1 MMNDIQSTLPATNSV
16 TQYNTSS
23 YSDGMESIS
32 QINELM
38 MMLTE
43 MLKKLRNTLQ
53 EFNQKQQELGWNIQV
68 ASMDKKREGI
78 DNANSAA
85 KWAAWGQIAAGG
97 IGLAGTGAGALYGR
111 SAAVAA
117 NTVDKANQAM
127 QTSLTVGGQ
136 IGSGLG
142 HGTQGITQIQ
152 SANDT
157 KLAELDKL
165 TGELQTTNAQ
175 NYAKNTNDLADKIR
189 QVSEQM
195 RAFTKDLVEL
205 HSRINSAIRH

>member
-1 MMNDIQSTLPATNSV
+1 MNDIQPTLPATNSV

-78 DNANSAA
+78 DNANAAAIWSAG
-85 KWAAWGQIAAGG
+85 GQIASGI
-97 IGLAGTGAGALYGR
+97 IGLAGSGVGKCLG
-111 SAAVAA
+111 SA
-117 NTVDKANQAM
+117 KI
-127 QTSLTVGGQ
+127 GGQ

-152 SANDT
+152 SANHT

-205 HSRINSAIRH
+205 HSRISSSIRH

>member
-1 MMNDIQSTLPATNSV
+1 MDNIQSTLHDTNSI

-85 KWAAWGQIAAGG
+85 KWSAWGQIAAGVV
-97 IGLAGTGAGALYGR
+97 GLAGIGAGKYLG
-111 SAAVAA
+111 SA
-117 NTVDKANQAM
+117 KI
-127 QTSLTVGGQ
+127 GGQ
-136 IGSGLG
+136 IGNSLG
-142 HGTQGITQIQ
+142 QSTQGITQIQ

-205 HSRINSAIRH
+205 HSRISSSIRH

>member
-1 MMNDIQSTLPATNSV
+1 MDNIQATLHPVNSV
-16 TQYNTSS
+16 SRYNTSS

-38 MMLTE
+38 MMLSE
-43 MLKKLRNTLQ
+43 MLKKLRDILQ

-85 KWAAWGQIAAGG
+85 IWSAGGQIAAGVA
-97 IGLAGTGAGALYGR
+97 GLAGTGIGAAAGANG
-111 SAAVAA
+111 
-117 NTVDKANQAM
+117 AM
-127 QTSLTVGGQ
+127 QTGVTVGGQ

-157 KLAELDKL
+157 KLAELDKI
-165 TGELQTTNAQ
+165 TGELEATSAQ
-175 NYAKNTNDLADKIR
+175 NYAKNINDLADKIR

-195 RAFTKDLVEL
+195 KAFTKDLVEL
-205 HSRINSAIRH
+205 HSRISSSIRH

>member
-1 MMNDIQSTLPATNSV
+1 MDNIQSTLPAINSA

-23 YSDGMESIS
+23 YSDGMKSIS

-68 ASMDKKREGI
+68 AAMDKKREGI
-78 DNANSAA
+78 DNANAAAIWSAG
-85 KWAAWGQIAAGG
+85 GQIASGI
-97 IGLAGTGAGALYGR
+97 IGLAGIGAGKYLG
-111 SAAVAA
+111 SA
-117 NTVDKANQAM
+117 QI
-127 QTSLTVGGQ
+127 GGQ
-136 IGSGLG
+136 IGSALGL
-142 HGTQGITQIQ
+142 GTQGITQIP

-175 NYAKNTNDLADKIR
+175 NYAKNTNDLADKIQ

-195 RAFTKDLVEL
+195 RTFTKDLVEL
-205 HSRINSAIRH
+205 HSRICSSIHH

>member
-1 MMNDIQSTLPATNSV
+1 MDNIQSTLHDTNSI

-85 KWAAWGQIAAGG
+85 KWSAWGQIAAGVV
-97 IGLAGTGAGALYGR
+97 GLAGIGAGKYLG
-111 SAAVAA
+111 SA
-117 NTVDKANQAM
+117 QI
-127 QTSLTVGGQ
+127 GGQ
-136 IGSGLG
+136 IGNSLG
-142 HGTQGITQIQ
+142 QSTQGITQIQ

-205 HSRINSAIRH
+205 HSRISSSIRH

>member
-1 MMNDIQSTLPATNSV
+1 MDNIQSTLSSTNSV
-16 TQYNTSS
+16 SQYNTSS
-23 YSDGMESIS
+23 YGDGMESIS

-78 DNANSAA
+78 DHAYDAA
-85 KWAAWGQIAAGG
+85 MFTGTAQI
-97 IGLAGTGAGALYGR
+97 LAGTASLIGMGTGASFG
-111 SAAVAA
+111 SAAI
-117 NTVDKANQAM
+117 TQ
-127 QTSLTVGGQ
+127 LGGQ
-136 IGSGLG
+136 IGHSGGQLLQ
-142 HGTQGITQIQ
+142 GTMQMH

-205 HSRINSAIRH
+205 HGRISSSIRH

>member
-1 MMNDIQSTLPATNSV
+1 
-16 TQYNTSS
+16 
-23 YSDGMESIS
+23 
-32 QINELM
+32 
-38 MMLTE
+38 MLTE

-78 DNANSAA
+78 DSANAAAIWSAG
-85 KWAAWGQIAAGG
+85 GQIASGI
-97 IGLAGTGAGALYGR
+97 IGLAGIGAGKYLG
-111 SAAVAA
+111 SG
-117 NTVDKANQAM
+117 QI
-127 QTSLTVGGQ
+127 GGQ

-142 HGTQGITQIQ
+142 YGAQDITQIQ

-157 KLAELDKL
+157 RLAELDKL
-165 TGELQTTNAQ
+165 TGELQTTNAP
-175 NYAKNTNDLADKIR
+175 NYAKNINDLADKMR

-205 HSRINSAIRH
+205 HGRISSSICH